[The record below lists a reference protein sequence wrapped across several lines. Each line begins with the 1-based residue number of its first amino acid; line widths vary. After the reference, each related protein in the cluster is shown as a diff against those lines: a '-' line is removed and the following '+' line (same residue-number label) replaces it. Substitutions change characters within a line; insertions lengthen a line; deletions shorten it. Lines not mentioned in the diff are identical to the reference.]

1 MAQENSKAK
10 ESLAKWSILYT
21 KSHFGNHNKL
31 LVPDNP
37 GAEPKELHKPSP
49 SPELCP
55 HHLHPNHPWGGKP
68 EPLTQPICWGL
79 GGHNNP
85 VQVHA
90 QRWGDPRG
98 PGCGSELQK
107 DPKYHKMLTGPMPC
121 NHRKSHFKIIFWGQL
136 GTVPEFDRVSSRN
149 T

>member
-68 EPLTQPICWGL
+68 EPLTQPICRGL

-90 QRWGDPRG
+90 QGEETQG
-98 PGCGSELQK
+98 VQTVGQSC
-107 DPKYHKMLTGPMPC
+107 
-121 NHRKSHFKIIFWGQL
+121 RKTQ
-136 GTVPEFDRVSSRN
+136 N
-149 T
+149 TTKC

>member
-68 EPLTQPICWGL
+68 EPLTSAGVWEATTTLSRSMLKVRRPKGSRLWGRAAERPKTPQNANWDNAMQP
-79 GGHNNP
+79 
-85 VQVHA
+85 
-90 QRWGDPRG
+90 
-98 PGCGSELQK
+98 QK
-107 DPKYHKMLTGPMPC
+107 IT
-121 NHRKSHFKIIFWGQL
+121 F
-136 GTVPEFDRVSSRN
+136 
-149 T
+149 